1 MRYIGG
7 PRFQKNFR
15 RNAFILDLREN
26 STITTG
32 ATCIISEK
40 ITDILMFDLKIFVDK
55 IKRFTQENVPNAN
68 TAFVT
73 DTILNL
79 ESAFVLVC
87 KTFLDRRHCPVILKR
102 KTVIGIEHAE
112 EIVSYDYKTDKPACL

>member
-1 MRYIGG
+1 
-7 PRFQKNFR
+7 
-15 RNAFILDLREN
+15 
-26 STITTG
+26 
-32 ATCIISEK
+32 
-40 ITDILMFDLKIFVDK
+40 MFDLKIFVDK

-112 EIVSYDYKTDKPACL
+112 KIVSYDYKTDKPACL